1 MGLYR
6 AFTGLPQGFFEG
18 SIRGCL
24 WTYEGPVYEGSLK
37 VQLFPCPA
45 SEHSNKQNASKQG
58 RKVKTSKIT

>member
-24 WTYEGPVYEGSLK
+24 WTYDGPVYEGSIK

-45 SEHSNKQNASKQG
+45 GNK
-58 RKVKTSKIT
+58 